1 MLLANIVKFV
11 FVCVQIVILLL
22 ALGVIGVGIWL
33 ELQYK
38 SLRQVLDSSSI
49 NYGPYFILCVGI
61 IISLIALFGIVGVKG
76 KSSISRYCLGIY
88 IIVAFVVLMGPG

>member
-1 MLLANIVKFV
+1 MDINLSEKMLLANIVKFV

-38 SLRQVLDSSSI
+38 SLRQVLDS
-49 NYGPYFILCVGI
+49 
-61 IISLIALFGIVGVKG
+61 
-76 KSSISRYCLGIY
+76 
-88 IIVAFVVLMGPG
+88 